1 MRVGMGQSMW
11 EWGIEEWEPTET
23 GSRRGLDSELAW
35 LNRVLL
41 ISPQL
46 VGRDLHVVRDPRFWV
61 WSLAL

>member
-1 MRVGMGQSMW
+1 MW
-11 EWGIEEWEPTET
+11 EWGIEEWEPTEA
-23 GSRRGLDSELAW
+23 GSRRGLDSELVW

-46 VGRDLHVVRDPRFWV
+46 VGRDLHVVRDSRLWV